1 MLHFV
6 LFDPPMVTGD
16 TGILAGDAP
25 VFLHFGS
32 TAATMS
38 AVFLVFLG
46 VEMALIVSGFT
57 SFHHHNDIVN

>member
-1 MLHFV
+1 MSYLT
-6 LFDPPMVTGD
+6 PPWSQVISLQVMRQSSFT
-16 TGILAGDAP
+16 LAA
-25 VFLHFGS
+25 
-32 TAATMS
+32 TASTMS